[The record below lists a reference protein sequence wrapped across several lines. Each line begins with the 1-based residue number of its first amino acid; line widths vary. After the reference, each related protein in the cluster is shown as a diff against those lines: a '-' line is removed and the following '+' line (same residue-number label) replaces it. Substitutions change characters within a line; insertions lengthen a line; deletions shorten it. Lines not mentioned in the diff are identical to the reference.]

1 MTLYFEEEGDVKLPL
16 ECEALAKRV
25 VEEALDYVGC
35 PYEAEVNLL
44 LTENAQIHEM
54 NKEFRGIDRA
64 TDVLSFP
71 MIDYPEPG
79 TFDFLEEQEDCF
91 DPESGELTLGDI
103 VISKEKVLAQAEEYG
118 HSPMREYA
126 FLIAHSVLHLTGY
139 DHMED
144 EEKNIKEI
152 FNYYQSIGYIVVTNN
167 DIKEIKKLIS
177 GKIVVFAGQSG
188 AGKSSLLN
196 KLDKNLNLETNEI
209 SKALGRGKHTTRCTT
224 LYDIDSSLV
233 ADTPGFSSVDFRG
246 MTKIDIRDNMKDMFD
261 NLHNC
266 KYKDCMHIK
275 EDDCEVKNLV
285 EQNKI
290 LLSRYNNYKSFIG
303 GQK

>member
-1 MTLYFEEEGDVKLPL
+1 MEGIIIKNESNNYTVRTKKGINICKPRGKFRLDKITPLVGDKVIIDDINNYLLEIKPRKNSLIRPQIANVDIALIVTSVKEPNF
-16 ECEALAKRV
+16 
-25 VEEALDYVGC
+25 DS
-35 PYEAEVNLL
+35 NLL
-44 LTENAQIHEM
+44 DKLLTIISYNNIEPVICLT
-54 NKEFRGIDRA
+54 K
-64 TDVLSFP
+64 TDL
-71 MIDYPEPG
+71 
-79 TFDFLEEQEDCF
+79 LNEE
-91 DPESGELTLGDI
+91 
-103 VISKEKVLAQAEEYG
+103 
-118 HSPMREYA
+118 
-126 FLIAHSVLHLTGY
+126 
-139 DHMED
+139 

-167 DIKEIKKLIS
+167 DIKEIKKLIA

-246 MTKIDIRDNMKDMFD
+246 MTKIDIRDNMKEMFD

-275 EDDCEVKNLV
+275 EDDCEVKRLV

-290 LLSRYNNYKSFIG
+290 LLSRYNNFKSFIG
-303 GQK
+303 GQKWNYQYQY